1 MHTAYLVVT
10 LIAIGI
16 DGFSGVSAL
25 LHFAPILPPMQRAGV
40 PLSWL
45 RFPIGTLKTL
55 GALGLVVGLW
65 LPPIGL
71 AAAAGLTIF
80 FVCAVYTHVLAN
92 DISGQFAFAGFLL
105 ALNSATF
112 ALTLVAHPVST
123 LCGTLRL

>member
-1 MHTAYLVVT
+1 MHTAYLAVT
-10 LIAIGI
+10 MIAIAF

-25 LHFAPILPPMQRAGV
+25 VHYAPIIPPMQRAGV

-45 RFPIGTLKTL
+45 TFPIGTLKTV
-55 GALGLVVGLW
+55 GAVGLIVGLW

-71 AAAAGLTIF
+71 AAAAGLTVF

-105 ALNSATF
+105 ALNAATF
-112 ALTLVAHPVST
+112 ALTLVTHAAVNSP
-123 LCGTLRL
+123 

>member
-10 LIAIGI
+10 MIAIGI

-25 LHFAPILPPMQRAGV
+25 VHFAPIIPPMQRAGV

-45 RFPIGTLKTL
+45 TFPIGTLKTL
-55 GALGLVVGLW
+55 GTVGLVMGLW
-65 LPPIGL
+65 VPPIGL
-71 AAAAGLTIF
+71 AAAAGLTVF

-92 DISGQFAFAGFLL
+92 DISGQFVFAGFLL

-112 ALTLVAHPVST
+112 ALTLATHPAIV
-123 LCGTLRL
+123 

>member
-1 MHTAYLVVT
+1 MHTAYLIVT
-10 LIAIGI
+10 MIAIGI

-25 LHFAPILPPMQRAGV
+25 VHFAPIIPPMQRAGV

-45 RFPIGTLKTL
+45 TFPIGTLKTL
-55 GALGLVVGLW
+55 GTLGLVVGLW
-65 LPPIGL
+65 IPPIGL

-112 ALTLVAHPVST
+112 ALTLVTHPAVV
-123 LCGTLRL
+123 